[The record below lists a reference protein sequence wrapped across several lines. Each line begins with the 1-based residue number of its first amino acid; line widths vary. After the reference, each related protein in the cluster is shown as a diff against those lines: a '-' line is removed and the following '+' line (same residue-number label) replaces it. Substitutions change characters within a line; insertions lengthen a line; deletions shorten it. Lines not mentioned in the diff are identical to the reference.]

1 MDPYDP
7 MQISGGKVNMFT
19 HAKEIGLNDHLYPQK
34 GCPKCHLFFTGFP
47 FYSGI
52 PQPQLN
58 SVYNSFDVHAM
69 STTGEGFGI
78 TTIEAM
84 ACGVPSVV
92 TDYTTT
98 QELLVDNGRC
108 GEPVKWDTF
117 ICGGYNTKRVLPSED
132 EFLKKL
138 DKLYNNELLRK
149 QYSQIGREKALKYY
163 SLQAVMPQWS
173 QLINEILEK
182 EELKCLV

>member
-1 MDPYDP
+1 
-7 MQISGGKVNMFT
+7 
-19 HAKEIGLNDHLYPQK
+19 
-34 GCPKCHLFFTGFP
+34 
-47 FYSGI
+47 
-52 PQPQLN
+52 
-58 SVYNSFDVHAM
+58 M